1 MSTVNPGNGNPDDYA
16 GEVDE
21 YRGSHRRDDE
31 NDAAGSTAAAAGGI
45 PKRGLAMILI
55 AVAAILLLWGLYA
68 LTQNDNDSANV
79 TGPATSS
86 APAQGQNQQH
96 GQQGQQGQQS
106 PAPADN
112 TSANQSENS
121 AQNQAQDPAQNPAQ
135 PQNPAPAPNQGPA
148 LTRENAQ
155 VYVFNNSPNQ
165 GLAGATADRLS
176 AEFTVENRTA
186 DSTSMNLPE
195 QRYGIFPR
203 TTVFFDPSVSGAEQV
218 AADVARQVDGVATP
232 VTDVPEGATLPD
244 QVRGNREAISVVL
257 AG

>member
-1 MSTVNPGNGNPDDYA
+1 
-16 GEVDE
+16 
-21 YRGSHRRDDE
+21 
-31 NDAAGSTAAAAGGI
+31 
-45 PKRGLAMILI
+45 MILI